1 MSDLSLWQIDND
13 LASMMEIRAEMLRSD
28 PPEDTTEVDAQIA
41 TYITQKLPQ
50 KVDGI
55 SGILRKW
62 KAEAGIAKDE
72 ARRLSG
78 IAASIEARADRLKG
92 VCMQVMPNCAGAKVS
107 ESGSISL
114 VGQMSTLRMQR
125 NGGLQ
130 ELEIHN
136 ENLIPD
142 EFLVVVA
149 KFHKTD
155 FRAWAVDGKELNA
168 AISWECQIDS
178 DAIRDE
184 LAMPCARCDGDGKFL
199 TGVTENPVGIR
210 TSDCEACDGTGKRIV
225 PGARLA
231 ERGSHLRVVD
241 R

>member
-1 MSDLSLWQIDND
+1 MSGLSFLQIDND
-13 LASMMEIRAEMLRSD
+13 LAYMMETRSEMLRSD

-92 VCMQVMPNCAGAKVS
+92 VCMQVMQHRGETK
-107 ESGSISL
+107 L
-114 VGQMSTLRMQR
+114 VGSQSALRVQR

-130 ELEIHN
+130 ELEIYN
-136 ENLIPD
+136 PELIPD
-142 EFLVVVA
+142 EFWIVVA

-168 AISWECQIDS
+168 AISWECQFDF

-184 LAMPCARCDGDGKFL
+184 LSMPCEACGGSGNMVTIQSNGGD
-199 TGVTENPVGIR
+199 VTMQTKHKCQG
-210 TSDCEACDGTGKRIV
+210 CDGTGKRLV

-231 ERGSHLRVVD
+231 ERGAHLRIVD